1 MDKLAVPD
9 SLTEIKR
16 SAESLLQSIESLFS
30 AAKNYNS
37 SEIINFSKNVK
48 NNMRQLFGVINVGKP
63 SSTNSSNYSVIQNKA
78 LNLNYL
84 IKDLILASNGVF

>member
-1 MDKLAVPD
+1 
-9 SLTEIKR
+9 
-16 SAESLLQSIESLFS
+16 
-30 AAKNYNS
+30 
-37 SEIINFSKNVK
+37 
-48 NNMRQLFGVINVGKP
+48 MRQLFGVINVGKP